1 MGIMAIKHML
11 SKLRQK
17 VKVSFLCAV
26 SLAGLAAVALEMKD
40 WVPSPLGSI
49 LFLWFLMLLSIGIIL
64 KGTEKAIR
72 FQEEESQNLDLE
84 KARPNLGLDEKPPLC
99 ATPAVSSFSLL
110 SPGISVPGSKPMANA
125 VLPPLRFKRQNDIL
139 AFAA

>member
-1 MGIMAIKHML
+1 MKHML

-17 VKVSFLCAV
+17 VKISFLCAV
-26 SLAGLAAVALEMKD
+26 SLAGLAAVVLEMKD

-49 LFLWFLMLLSIGIIL
+49 LFLWFLMLLSIGGVL

-72 FQEEESQNLDLE
+72 LQAEECQNLDLE
-84 KARPNLGLDEKPPLC
+84 KARPELILDEKPPFC
-99 ATPAVSSFSLL
+99 ATPAVSPFSLL
-110 SPGISVPGSKPMANA
+110 APDISVPGSKPMAKA
-125 VLPPLRFKRQNDIL
+125 VLPPPRFKRQNDIL